1 MSLPKIP
8 TFTKEPALNPYLRD
22 LTKELER
29 ELRQRVPA
37 TTGVG
42 AIHLVSPNGS
52 VWRITV
58 SDAGVIATTQ
68 VSG

>member
-29 ELRQRVPA
+29 EFRQRVPT
-37 TTGVG
+37 TTGVD
-42 AIHLVSPNGS
+42 AIHLVASDGS
-52 VWRITV
+52 VWRVVISNT
-58 SDAGVIATTQ
+58 GVISASQ